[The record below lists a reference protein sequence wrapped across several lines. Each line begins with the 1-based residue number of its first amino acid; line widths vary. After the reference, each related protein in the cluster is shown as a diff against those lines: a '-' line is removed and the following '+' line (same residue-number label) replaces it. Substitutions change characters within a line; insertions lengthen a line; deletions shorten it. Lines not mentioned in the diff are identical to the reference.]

1 MIALSICWSCV
12 CRSECLLFSKIC
24 SNSEAKQAQTKSNA
38 PPRGDYDQGT
48 GKQSDTWKS
57 LERQRFLKFFRIS
70 FSGWIDNRNF
80 ALRCVVGRL
89 ASLSVLFRGEQA
101 SGRKKSQI
109 LGICCICNQIWTP
122 TTTRFPENGR
132 YLDYIQKSWLQI
144 RFEFKLQRC
153 IFILLRSSLKSK
165 YFKHRFNPDVLI
177 HLIQVLSFT
186 KLPVVHCCKNCFCTV
201 N

>member
-57 LERQRFLKFFRIS
+57 LERCQHFLKLFRIS

-80 ALRCVVGRL
+80 ALRCVEGRL
-89 ASLSVLFRGEQA
+89 RESRRLSAFFSGVSNIQA
-101 SGRKKSQI
+101 SGRKKKSNLRDLLHLQS
-109 LGICCICNQIWTP
+109 NMDTHHHPFP
-122 TTTRFPENGR
+122 TKWLF
-132 YLDYIQKSWLQI
+132 SWLYPKILVTDTVWVQVTEMHFYFTSLQFEIQI
-144 RFEFKLQRC
+144 SQAPIQSRC
-153 IFILLRSSLKSK
+153 ADTFHSSALVHQTASGTLL
-165 YFKHRFNPDVLI
+165 
-177 HLIQVLSFT
+177 
-186 KLPVVHCCKNCFCTV
+186 
-201 N
+201 